1 MPLEQPNA
9 VEEFEGALRKLGWLS
24 AYSRQVLITRHLLR
38 NLATI
43 SDPDDIPGSV
53 SGDFALDLFRC
64 SITILSGVNRETKQF
79 SSSYDPQDRP
89 DTHHLAYRRKNRIFS
104 ASIASGMPDVHFH
117 IGSESG
123 FGFENSTEAT
133 VEDRLLS
140 SEIHA
145 VSKNVGLTTKAL
157 ADERV
162 ETLRNEKLWQQQESD
177 DQAVARRFFD
187 HWHEWAG
194 KNGSFWREW
203 YQGLLDGDP
212 LDWRLQRRVALIDD
226 AIWKAGIEAVAAE
239 IEKIRTIFDLEKRI
253 GDLESDLRRATS
265 ARHGIG
271 GNNPPEGLDDA
282 PIAKE
287 LMIVWQALEDLSN
300 EIANGDPDS
309 SRLQIIIER
318 LGSAL
323 KTGFAWCLKKGDL
336 IVDTGIKWA
345 VPAGGTSYLA
355 LHPEKLEA
363 VIEAAKRLL
372 GVL

>member
-1 MPLEQPNA
+1 MALEQPTA
-9 VEEFEGALRKLGWLS
+9 VEEFEDALRRLGWLS

-43 SDPDDIPGSV
+43 SSPNEIPGSV
-53 SGDFALDLFRC
+53 PGDFALELFRC
-64 SITILSGVNRETKQF
+64 SISILSGVNRETQQF
-79 SSSYDPQDRP
+79 SSPYDPPDRP
-89 DTHHLAYRRKNRIFS
+89 DTHHLAYRRKDRIFS

-117 IGSESG
+117 IGSERG

-140 SEIHA
+140 SEILA

-162 ETLRNEKLWQQQESD
+162 EALRNKKLWQQQESE
-177 DQAVARRFFD
+177 DQAVALRFFD

-203 YQGLLDGDP
+203 YKGLLDGEP
-212 LDWRLQRRVALIDD
+212 LDWGLQRRVALIDD
-226 AIWKAGIEAVAAE
+226 AVWEAGIEAVAVE
-239 IEKIRTIFDLEKRI
+239 IEKIRAIFDLEKRI
-253 GDLESDLRRATS
+253 GDLETELRRAT
-265 ARHGIG
+265 ADRYGIG
-271 GNNPPEGLDDA
+271 GNNPPEILDDA

-287 LMIVWQALEDLSN
+287 LVIVWQPLEDLKN
-300 EIANGDPDS
+300 EIVNGDPDS
-309 SRLQIIIER
+309 SRLQMIIER
-318 LGSAL
+318 LVSAL

-336 IVDTGIKWA
+336 IVDTAIKWA
-345 VPAGGTSYLA
+345 IPAGGTGYLA
-355 LHPEKLEA
+355 LHPDKLEV

>member
-1 MPLEQPNA
+1 MALEQPNA
-9 VEEFEGALRKLGWLS
+9 VEEFEDALRKLGWLS

-43 SDPDDIPGSV
+43 SYPDDLPGSV
-53 SGDFALDLFRC
+53 SGEFGLDLFRC

-79 SSSYDPQDRP
+79 SSPYDPQDRP
-89 DTHHLAYRRKNRIFS
+89 DTHHLAFRRKNRIFS

-117 IGSESG
+117 IGSGGG

-140 SEIHA
+140 SEILA
-145 VSKNVGLTTKAL
+145 VSKSVGLTTKAL

-162 ETLRNEKLWQQQESD
+162 EALRNEKLWQQQESEAQVD
-177 DQAVARRFFD
+177 AQKFFD

-203 YQGLLDGDP
+203 YQGLLDGEP
-212 LDWRLQRRVALIDD
+212 LDWRLQRRVARIDD
-226 AIWKAGIEAVAAE
+226 TIWQAGIEAVATE

-253 GDLESDLRRATS
+253 GELKTDLRRATS
-265 ARHGIG
+265 DRHGIG
-271 GNNPPEGLDDA
+271 GNNPPEMLDNA

-287 LMIVWQALEDLSN
+287 LLIVWQPLGDLSH
-300 EIANGDPDS
+300 EIAEGKPDP
-309 SRLQIIIER
+309 SRLQIIIEK

-323 KTGFAWCLKKGDL
+323 NTGFAWCLKKGDL
-336 IVDTGIKWA
+336 IVDTAIKWA
-345 VPAGGTSYLA
+345 VPTGGTGYLA

>member
-1 MPLEQPNA
+1 MALEQPNA
-9 VEEFEGALRKLGWLS
+9 VEELEDALRKLGWLS

-43 SDPDDIPGSV
+43 SYPDDLPGSV
-53 SGDFALDLFRC
+53 SGEFVLDLFRC

-79 SSSYDPQDRP
+79 SSPYDPQDRP

-117 IGSESG
+117 IGSGGG
-123 FGFENSTEAT
+123 FGFENSTEYT

-140 SEIHA
+140 SEILA
-145 VSKNVGLTTKAL
+145 VSKSVGLTTKAL

-162 ETLRNEKLWQQQESD
+162 EVLRNEKLWQQQESEAEVD
-177 DQAVARRFFD
+177 AQNFFD

-203 YQGLLDGDP
+203 YQGLFDGEP
-212 LDWRLQRRVALIDD
+212 LDWRLQRRVARIDD
-226 AIWKAGIEAVAAE
+226 TIWQAGIEAVATE
-239 IEKIRTIFDLEKRI
+239 IEKIRTIFDLEERI
-253 GDLESDLRRATS
+253 GELETDLRHATS
-265 ARHGIG
+265 DRHGIG
-271 GNNPPEGLDDA
+271 GNNPPEMLDNA

-287 LMIVWQALEDLSN
+287 LLIVWQPLGDLSH
-300 EIANGDPDS
+300 EIAEGDPDP
-309 SRLQIIIER
+309 SRLQTIIEK

-323 KTGFAWCLKKGDL
+323 KMGFAWCLKKGDL
-336 IVDTGIKWA
+336 IVDTAIKWA
-345 VPAGGTSYLA
+345 VPTGGTGYLA
-355 LHPEKLEA
+355 LNPEKLET
-363 VIEAAKRLL
+363 VIETAKRLL

>member
-1 MPLEQPNA
+1 MALEQPTA
-9 VEEFEGALRKLGWLS
+9 VEEFEDALRKLGWLS

-43 SDPDDIPGSV
+43 SSPDEIPGSV
-53 SGDFALDLFRC
+53 PGDFALELFRC
-64 SITILSGVNRETKQF
+64 SISILSGVNRETQQF
-79 SSSYDPQDRP
+79 SSPYDPPDRP
-89 DTHHLAYRRKNRIFS
+89 DTHHLAYRRKDRIFS

-140 SEIHA
+140 SEILA

-162 ETLRNEKLWQQQESD
+162 EALRNKKLWQQQESE
-177 DQAVARRFFD
+177 DQAVALRFFD

-203 YQGLLDGDP
+203 YKGLLDGEP
-212 LDWRLQRRVALIDD
+212 LDWGLQRRVALIDD
-226 AIWKAGIEAVAAE
+226 AVWEAGIEAVAVE
-239 IEKIRTIFDLEKRI
+239 IEKIRAIFDLEKRI
-253 GDLESDLRRATS
+253 GDLETELRRAT
-265 ARHGIG
+265 ADRYGIG
-271 GNNPPEGLDDA
+271 GNNPPEMLDDA

-287 LMIVWQALEDLSN
+287 LVIVWQPLEDLKN
-300 EIANGDPDS
+300 EIVNGDPDS
-309 SRLQIIIER
+309 SRMQMIIER
-318 LGSAL
+318 LVSAL

-336 IVDTGIKWA
+336 IVDTAIKWA
-345 VPAGGTSYLA
+345 IPAGGTGYLA
-355 LHPEKLEA
+355 LHPEKLEV